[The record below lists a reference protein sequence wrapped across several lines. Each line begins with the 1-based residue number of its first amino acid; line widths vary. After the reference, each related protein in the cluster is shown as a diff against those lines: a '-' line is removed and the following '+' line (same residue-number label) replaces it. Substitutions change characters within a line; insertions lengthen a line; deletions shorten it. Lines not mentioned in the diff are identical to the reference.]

1 MVGPE
6 VFCLFRAEPM
16 AMEGSSQA
24 SGPTGAVASVVH
36 VGGDGGSRGGEK
48 RSLDLNVCGNC
59 FFFFFFAVPVA
70 YRSSRARDQTCA
82 TSVTTPDP

>member
-59 FFFFFFAVPVA
+59 FFFFFLLCRWHIEAPEPGIKPVPH
-70 YRSSRARDQTCA
+70 Q
-82 TSVTTPDP
+82 